1 MKKITFLS
9 FFIMVLLFIVPIQSR
24 IINVDVGNFYFSDVS
39 FDAAIGD
46 TIIWTLIEGTHTT
59 TSTLVPAGAA
69 TWDYT
74 FTGVSDTYTYIITVP
89 GVYEYLCSFHPTTM
103 RGSFATPEPL
113 PFLENFEYDE
123 IELLVY
129 HGWVNHSGSG
139 AFVGVF
145 SGSLTHPSY
154 PASGVGNHI
163 QLVGGGGS
171 REDIHRGIE
180 SVSSG
185 SLYAAFLVNVDT
197 AEADNGYVAHFMPAL
212 GNFGYRARF
221 FMQDDG
227 AGNLNFGITKGN
239 SGTEVSWIA
248 SNFSYDVTYLIVI
261 KYEYVGDATGS
272 DDVTKL
278 WVNPDLSSP
287 EPANGDA
294 DNIDTATDEVLEHFA
309 LRQGGE
315 EHIYQFDGLII
326 GTSWSDLVPVEL
338 VSFGA
343 SVNEN
348 SVTLSWITATEL
360 NNSGFEVQRSNESEV
375 WENIGFVRGNGTTT
389 EINYYSFTDENLEE
403 GSYAYRLK
411 QVDLDGT
418 YEFSNIVNVDITTP
432 IEFEL
437 SQNYPNPFNPST
449 TINFSIPEGSQV
461 SLKIYNSLGQ
471 EIKTLVNRFMEAG
484 VHTANFNAVGLNSG
498 MYFYRL
504 DAGEF
509 TQVRKMTLIK

>member
-9 FFIMVLLFIVPIQSR
+9 FFVMVLLFIVPVQSTTH
-24 IINVDVGNFYFSDVS
+24 NVDVGNFYFSDVS
-39 FDAAIGD
+39 FDAAVGD

-74 FTGVSDTYTYIITVP
+74 FTGVSDTYTYVITIP

-103 RGSFATPEPL
+103 KGSFATPADL
-113 PFLENFEYDE
+113 TFFENFEYPSGD
-123 IELLVY
+123 LLAY
-129 HGWVNHSGSG
+129 HGWVNHSGTGS
-139 AFVGVF
+139 FVTLF
-145 SGSLTHPSY
+145 DGSLTY
-154 PASGVGNHI
+154 PGYLGSGLGNHI
-163 QLVGGGGS
+163 ELAGGGGS
-171 REDIHRGIE
+171 REDIHRGFAN
-180 SVSSG
+180 VNSG
-185 SLYAAFLVNVDT
+185 ACYAGFLVNVSSS
-197 AEADNGYVAHFMPAL
+197 EANDGYVAHFMPPIGSFL
-212 GNFGYRARF
+212 YRARL
-221 FMQDDG
+221 FMMDDG
-227 AGNLNFGITKGN
+227 AGNLKFGISKG
-239 SGTEVSWIA
+239 SSSIVSWVTA
-248 SNFSYDVTYLIVI
+248 DFVYSQTYLIVI
-261 KYEYVGDATGS
+261 KYEYVGDATG
-272 DDVTKL
+272 DDDIVKL
-278 WVNPDLSSP
+278 FINPTIGDP

-294 DNIDTATDEVLEHFA
+294 ENTDVADDIEIENFA
-309 LRQGGE
+309 VRQGGE

-471 EIKTLVNRFMEAG
+471 EIKTLVNSFMEAG
-484 VHTANFNAVGLNSG
+484 VHTVNFNAVGLNSG
-498 MYFYRL
+498 LYFYRL